1 MRAELLEPNTLT
13 RWKSWLLAAV
23 TLLPVSV
30 ALAASP
36 ADPFPQVAR
45 AYLVIVDGTDIWEH
59 AASDKVA
66 PASLTKLMTALL
78 VDETA
83 KLDEVVAVSTK
94 AGTETGSRMGLK
106 GGERLRVKDLLAAA
120 MIASAN
126 DACRALAEW
135 RDGSE
140 AEFVQRMNRKAAA
153 LGLKDTRFVNA
164 CGHDAAGHYSTA
176 RDLAKLSD
184 AAMARPSIAEFARQ
198 IEMTVATVDGTR
210 SYKLT
215 NRNALIGRYDGA
227 VGVKSGFTAKA
238 GKCVIAQAERNGVR
252 VLLVMLGGRDRWWD
266 AHAMLN
272 HAFEY
277 AAAAR

>member
-1 MRAELLEPNTLT
+1 MMGFNLPA
-13 RWKSWLLAAV
+13 WLAFAFWAGLA
-23 TLLPVSV
+23 LP
-30 ALAASP
+30 AFAAT
-36 ADPFPQVAR
+36 DPFPQVAR
-45 AYLVIVDGTDIWEH
+45 AYLVAVDGTEIWEH
-59 AASDKVA
+59 SASDKVA

-83 KLDEVVAVSTK
+83 RPDEVVTVSPK
-94 AGTETGSRMGLK
+94 AATETGSRMGLK

-140 AEFVQRMNRKAAA
+140 AAFVQRMNRKAVA
-153 LGLKDTRFVNA
+153 LGLNDTRFVNA

-176 RDLAKLSD
+176 RDLARLSD

-198 IEMTVATVDGTR
+198 IEVTVATVDGTR

-238 GKCVIAQAERNGVR
+238 GKCVIAQAERGGVR

>member
-1 MRAELLEPNTLT
+1 MTVCVPRPRGWIGGLAI
-13 RWKSWLLAAV
+13 WLIGVVMPAA
-23 TLLPVSV
+23 
-30 ALAASP
+30 AAT
-36 ADPFPQVAR
+36 DPFPQVAR
-45 AYLVIVDGTDIWEH
+45 AYLVSVDGAEVWEH
-59 AASDKVA
+59 SAGDRVA

-78 VDETA
+78 VDEA
-83 KLDEVVAVSTK
+83 ARPNEVVTVSPK
-94 AGTETGSRMGLK
+94 AATETGSRMGLK

-140 AEFVQRMNRKAAA
+140 AAFVQRMNRKAAA

-184 AAMARPSIAEFARQ
+184 AAMARPTIAEFAKQ

-210 SYKLT
+210 SYRLT

-238 GKCVIAQAERNGVR
+238 GKCVIALAERSGVR

>member
-1 MRAELLEPNTLT
+1 MTVCVPRPMGWIGGLAI
-13 RWKSWLLAAV
+13 WLIGVVMPAA
-23 TLLPVSV
+23 
-30 ALAASP
+30 AAT
-36 ADPFPQVAR
+36 DPFPQVAR
-45 AYLVIVDGTDIWEH
+45 AYLVSVDGAEVWEH
-59 AASDKVA
+59 SAGDRVA

-78 VDETA
+78 VDEA
-83 KLDEVVAVSTK
+83 ARPDEVVTVGPK
-94 AGTETGSRMGLK
+94 AATETGSRMGLK
-106 GGERLRVKDLLAAA
+106 GGERLRMKDLLAAA

-140 AEFVQRMNRKAAA
+140 TAFVQRMNRKAAA

-184 AAMARPSIAEFARQ
+184 AAMARPAIAEFARQ
-198 IEMTVATVDGTR
+198 VEVTVTTVDGAR

-238 GKCVIAQAERNGVR
+238 GKCVIALAERSGVR

>member
-1 MRAELLEPNTLT
+1 MTVCVPRPMGWIGGLAI
-13 RWKSWLLAAV
+13 WLIGVVMPAA
-23 TLLPVSV
+23 
-30 ALAASP
+30 AAT
-36 ADPFPQVAR
+36 DPFPQVAR
-45 AYLVIVDGTDIWEH
+45 AYLVSVDGAEVWEH
-59 AASDKVA
+59 SAGDRVA

-78 VDETA
+78 VDEA
-83 KLDEVVAVSTK
+83 ARPDEVVTVSPK
-94 AGTETGSRMGLK
+94 AATETGSRMGLK
-106 GGERLRVKDLLAAA
+106 GGERMRVKDLLAAA

-140 AEFVQRMNRKAAA
+140 AAFVQRMNRKAAA

-164 CGHDAAGHYSTA
+164 CGHDAQEHYSTA

-184 AAMARPSIAEFARQ
+184 AAMARPAIAEFARQ
-198 IEMTVATVDGTR
+198 IEMTVATVDGAR

-238 GKCVIAQAERNGVR
+238 GKCVIALAERSGVR

>member
-1 MRAELLEPNTLT
+1 MQIGVDVPTPVARARCRLLGAIVFLH
-13 RWKSWLLAAV
+13 
-23 TLLPVSV
+23 VSV
-30 ALAASP
+30 AFADP
-36 ADPFPQVAR
+36 PTDPFPQVAR
-45 AYLVIVDGTDIWEH
+45 AYLVTVDGTDVWQH

-83 KLDEVVAVSTK
+83 RLDEVVIVSAK

-140 AEFVQRMNRKAAA
+140 VAFVQRMNRKAAA

-198 IEMTVATVDGTR
+198 VETTVATVDGAR

-227 VGVKSGFTAKA
+227 VGVKSGFTVKA

-252 VLLVMLGGRDRWWD
+252 VLLVLLGGRDRWWD

>member
-1 MRAELLEPNTLT
+1 MMTSDFWSV
-13 RWKSWLLAAV
+13 RWILWLAIGLAMTTA
-23 TLLPVSV
+23 PVS
-30 ALAASP
+30 AAT
-36 ADPFPQVAR
+36 DPFPQVAR
-45 AYLVIVDGTDIWEH
+45 AYLVSVDGTDVWEH

-78 VDETA
+78 VAETA
-83 KLDEVVAVSTK
+83 RLDEVVAVSAK
-94 AGTETGSRMGLK
+94 AANETGSRMGLK

-140 AEFVQRMNRKAAA
+140 ATFVQRMNRKAAA
-153 LGLKDTRFVNA
+153 LGLKDTRFANA

-184 AAMARPSIAEFARQ
+184 AAMARPAIAELARQ
-198 IEMTVATVDGTR
+198 LETTVATVDGAR

-277 AAAAR
+277 AARAR

>member
-1 MRAELLEPNTLT
+1 MMTST
-13 RWKSWLLAAV
+13 FWSVRWVRWLAIGLVMTTAPASAA
-23 TLLPVSV
+23 T
-30 ALAASP
+30 
-36 ADPFPQVAR
+36 DPFPQVAR
-45 AYLVIVDGTDIWEH
+45 AYLVSVDGTDVWAH

-78 VDETA
+78 VDEA
-83 KLDEVVAVSTK
+83 ARPDEVVTVSPK
-94 AGTETGSRMGLK
+94 AGSETGSRMGLK
-106 GGERLRVKDLLAAA
+106 GGERMRVMDLLAAA

-140 AEFVQRMNRKAAA
+140 TAFVQRMNRKAAA
-153 LGLKDTRFVNA
+153 LGLKDTHFVNA

-184 AAMARPSIAEFARQ
+184 AAMARPSIAGFARQ
-198 IEMTVATVDGTR
+198 IEVTVDGAR

-238 GKCVIAQAERNGVR
+238 GKCVIALAERGGVR

-272 HAFEY
+272 HAFDY
-277 AAAAR
+277 AASAR